1 MQHAQRTK
9 KNKTETVS
17 HFFPD
22 KQRQTAAFR
31 HARAANGGMPPCKS
45 GKRRNSAMQE
55 RQTAEFRHA
64 RAENS
69 GIPLSAILRQILHI
83 LFY

>member
-1 MQHAQRTK
+1 ML
-9 KNKTETVS
+9 NGPKTQNCKPFRIFS
-17 HFFPD
+17 G
-22 KQRQTAAFR
+22 QT
-31 HARAANGGMPPCKS
+31 AANGGMPPCRS
-45 GKRRNSAMQE
+45 GKQRSSAMQE
-55 RQTAEFRHA
+55 RKTAEFRHA